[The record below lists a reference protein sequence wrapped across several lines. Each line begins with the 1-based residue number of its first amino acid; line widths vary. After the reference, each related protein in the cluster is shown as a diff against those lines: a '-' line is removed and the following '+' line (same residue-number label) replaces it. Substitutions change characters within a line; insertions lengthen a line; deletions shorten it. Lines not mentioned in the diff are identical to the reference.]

1 MASTPSR
8 FRHEALLYE
17 GLAGFV
23 AETSSFV
30 REGLRAGE
38 AVMVAAVAEHAG
50 PLREELGE
58 AAGVEYLDMDSVG
71 RNPARIIPAW
81 RDWVER
87 NTVRGTACRGV
98 GELAW
103 PGRSE
108 LELRECRVHEH
119 LVNPAFEAGPP
130 WRLLCP
136 YDAALPEPVLAGVTA
151 SHPELRGCAPPA
163 ACGRFDPDGGT
174 ACFDAPLPR
183 LGPPLYRT
191 DFGLDELPL
200 LRAEIRR
207 RAAGLGLHGE
217 RLADFVLV
225 ADELAGNSVRHG
237 GGGGSL
243 AVWGCA
249 RHAVCEVRD
258 EGVIRDP
265 LVGRR
270 RPDLRSANGGAGLWS
285 VNQLCDLLI
294 IHSTGPGGTAVRAYL
309 DTGSPEQAHVPSL
322 NG

>member
-1 MASTPSR
+1 MSSTPSR

-17 GLAGFV
+17 GVAGFV
-23 AETSSFV
+23 AEISAFV

-38 AVMVAAVAEHAG
+38 SVLVAAIAEHTE

-58 AAGVEYLDMDSVG
+58 APGVEYLDMDSVG

-87 NTVRGTACRGV
+87 NTVQGTACRGV
-98 GELAW
+98 GEPAW

-108 LELRECRVHEH
+108 LELRECRINEH
-119 LVNPAFEAGPP
+119 LINTAFEAGPE

-136 YDAALPEPVLAGVTA
+136 YDAALPEPVLAGVTG
-151 SHPELRGCAPPA
+151 SHPEVLGAPAPA
-163 ACGRFDPDGGT
+163 AGEQFDAHGGL
-174 ACFDAPLPR
+174 ASFDAPLPK

-191 DFGLDELPL
+191 GFGLGELPV

-207 RAAGLGLHGE
+207 RAAVLGLRGR

-237 GGGGSL
+237 GGTGSL
-243 AVWGCA
+243 AVWACG

-258 EGVIRDP
+258 AGVIRDP

-270 RPDLRSANGGAGLWS
+270 RPDLRSSNGGAGLWS
-285 VNQLCDLLI
+285 VNQLCDLVI
-294 IHSTGPGGTAVRAYL
+294 IHSTGPGGTAIRAYL
-309 DTGSPEQAHVPSL
+309 ATGSPEQAHVASL